1 MAQMSRP
8 ISVIIVNYNVKDYLA
23 NCLRSVEE
31 SDYAGQ
37 IEIIVVDNGSYD
49 GSAAMVKARFP
60 SVRLIDN
67 GSNRGFAK
75 AVNIGLR
82 ESSGDYKLLLNPD
95 TVIEEKTLAVL
106 AEYMEKHPEVGICG
120 PKILNADGSLQL
132 ACKRSF
138 PTPWV
143 ALPKLLG
150 LSRLLPGGKWTGRY
164 NLTYLN
170 PEKHHSVEAIS
181 GSFMFMR
188 RATVEKVGELDERF
202 FMFGEDLDYCYR
214 AIREG
219 YAIHYVP
226 DTQIIHYKG
235 ESVKS
240 APINSVNWFYE
251 AMNLFVNKHF
261 SRTALLLTRMALR
274 MGITAKKIT
283 ALGSSLLVQVFPVL
297 LDVTMVTLAFGVAI
311 SARFG
316 SLAPAAEAYLPVVAL
331 YALFW
336 VAVGGVFQI
345 YSRFILAYNRAML
358 SSILGFLLSVAFTYF
373 FKQIAYSRAVLLG
386 ASLMITLLIPGWRLV
401 AHVLKSRGF
410 LRTMGLGQAPIF
422 SRPAIIVGAG
432 DEGQRIAH
440 RIGRRPDTGIYVV
453 GFADPNPGDVAPS
466 SASDQSTLPLLGSTE
481 HIDDI
486 VKRHNVREL
495 IFTSDRLD
503 NTAIVRIMDETKHL
517 RLTYRVVPRERD
529 ILLGKASVEDVS
541 DFPFVSIEYTLYH
554 RLNVVSKRLFDLL
567 FSAVAITVASPLF
580 LALLIRYP
588 RWEKIEFWGREGTAF
603 MGWLTPA
610 SNRFL
615 RELPLLLKILS
626 GEMSFVGSAMI
637 PREEGTVHLI
647 CKPGLTGLD
656 RIRKLQVDSDER
668 AVYDHYY
675 VQHQSMA
682 FDVEILIRSMFAL

>member
-1 MAQMSRP
+1 MNRS
-8 ISVIIVNYNVKDYLA
+8 ISVIIVNYNVMDYLS
-23 NCLRSVEE
+23 NCLRSIDD
-31 SDYAGQ
+31 SDYCGL
-37 IEIIVVDNGSYD
+37 IKVIVVDNGSYD
-49 GSAAMVKARFP
+49 GSARMVRARFP
-60 SVRLIDN
+60 SVRLIEN
-67 GSNRGFAK
+67 GSNLGFAK
-75 AVNIGLR
+75 AVNIGLS
-82 ESSGDYKLLLNPD
+82 ESKGDYKLLLNPD
-95 TVIEEKTLAVL
+95 TVIEEKTLSIL
-106 AEYMEKHPEVGICG
+106 AEYMESHPEVGICG

-150 LSRLLPGGKWTGRY
+150 LSRLLPRGRWTGRY
-164 NLTYLN
+164 NLTYLDPN
-170 PEKHHSVEAIS
+170 EHHSVEAIS

-188 RATVEKVGELDERF
+188 RETVEKIGKLDERF

-214 AIREG
+214 AIQEG
-219 YAIHYVP
+219 YDIHYVP

-240 APINSVNWFYE
+240 APIDSVNWFYE

-261 SRTALLLTRMALR
+261 SRTASALTRVALR

-283 ALGSSLLVQVFPVL
+283 ALGSSFLAQLFPVV
-297 LDVTMVTLAFGVAI
+297 LDVIMVTLAFGVAI

-316 SLAPAAEAYLPVVAL
+316 SLTDASDSYLSVVGL

-358 SSILGFLLSVAFTYF
+358 ASILGFLLCVAFTYF

-386 ASLMITLLIPGWRLV
+386 ASLLITFLIPGWRLM

-410 LRTMGLGQAPIF
+410 LRTLTLGQAPIF
-422 SRPAIIVGAG
+422 SRPAIVVGAG
-432 DEGQRIAH
+432 DEGRRIAY

-453 GFADPNPGDVAPS
+453 GFADPCPEDVAS
-466 SASDQSTLPLLGSTE
+466 YSANQSGLPLLGSTE
-481 HIDDI
+481 NFDDI

-503 NTAIVRIMDETKHL
+503 NAEVVRIMDVTKHL
-517 RLTYRVVPRERD
+517 RLTYRLVPKERD

-554 RLNVVSKRLFDLL
+554 RLNVISKRLFDLL
-567 FSAVAITVASPLF
+567 FSVVAITAASPLF

-588 RWEKIEFWGREGTAF
+588 RWEKIEFWSREGASFTA
-603 MGWLTPA
+603 WITPA
-610 SNRFL
+610 KNRFM

-626 GEMSFVGSAMI
+626 GKMSFVGSAMV
-637 PREEGTVHLI
+637 PCEEKEVHLI

-656 RIRKLQVDSDER
+656 RIRKLQIDSDER

-682 FDVEILIRSMFAL
+682 FDVEILIRSIFAL

>member
-1 MAQMSRP
+1 MAQINRSV
-8 ISVIIVNYNVKDYLA
+8 SVIIVNYNVKDYLA
-23 NCLRSVEE
+23 NCLKSIDDSNYSGPVEV
-31 SDYAGQ
+31 
-37 IEIIVVDNGSYD
+37 IVVDNGSFD
-49 GSAAMVKARFP
+49 GSARMVRKRFP
-60 SVRLIDN
+60 SVRLIEN
-67 GSNRGFAK
+67 KSNLGFAK

-82 ESSGDYKLLLNPD
+82 ESKGDYELLLNPD
-95 TVIEEKTLAVL
+95 TVIEESTLSVL
-106 AEYMEKHPEVGICG
+106 VKYMEEHRAVGICG

-150 LSRLLPGGKWTGRY
+150 LSRLLPGGRWTGQY
-164 NLTYLN
+164 NLTYLD
-170 PEKHHSVEAIS
+170 PDDHHSVEAIS

-188 RATVEKVGELDERF
+188 GTAVEKVGELDERF

-214 AIREG
+214 IIQAG
-219 YAIHYVP
+219 YSIHYVP
-226 DTQIIHYKG
+226 ETQIIHYKG

-240 APINSVNWFYE
+240 APIDSVNWFYE

-261 SRTALLLTRMALR
+261 SRTASLLTRMVLR
-274 MGITAKKIT
+274 TGITAKKIT
-283 ALGSSLLVQVFPVL
+283 ALSSSFLAQLFPVL
-297 LDVTMVTLAFGVAI
+297 LDVTMVVLSFGVAI
-311 SARFG
+311 SMRFR
-316 SLAPAAEAYLPVVAL
+316 SLVSAADSYLPVVAL

-345 YSRFILAYNRAML
+345 YSRFILSYNRAML
-358 SSILGFLLSVAFTYF
+358 SSILGFFLSVAFTYF

-386 ASLMITLLIPGWRLV
+386 ASVLITLFIPGWRLV

-410 LRTMGLGQAPIF
+410 LRTMKLGQAPIF

-432 DEGQRIAH
+432 DEGLRISQ

-453 GFADPNPGDVAPS
+453 GFADTHPEDIAHPFGTDKS
-466 SASDQSTLPLLGSTE
+466 SLPILGSTDS
-481 HIDDI
+481 IDEI
-486 VKRHNVREL
+486 SKQHNIREL

-503 NTAIVRIMDETKHL
+503 NAAIVRIMDETKHR
-517 RLTYRVVPRERD
+517 RLTYRVVPKERD

-554 RLNVVSKRLFDLL
+554 RLNVISKRLFDLL
-567 FSAVAITVASPLF
+567 FSVASITALSPIFLVLLF
-580 LALLIRYP
+580 LFP
-588 RWEKIEFWGREGTAF
+588 RWEKIEFWGREGTTF
-603 MGWLTPA
+603 TVWLMPVK
-610 SNRFL
+610 NRFL
-615 RELPLLLKILS
+615 REMPLLLKILS
-626 GEMSFVGSAMI
+626 GKMSFVGSAMV
-637 PREEGTVHLI
+637 PRDAGEAHLI

-656 RIRKLQVDSDER
+656 RIRKLQIDSDER

-682 FDVEILIRSMFAL
+682 FDLEILIRSMFAL